1 MASTPD
7 IGGRNLHSAVNDL
20 VVRTMQEYTGR
31 GATRA
36 RTVVSPDTIMV
47 LLEDTLTK
55 GEQTLVDHGRV
66 DEVLS
71 IRRAFQQAMEDELT
85 AEIERLTGREV
96 VAFLSA
102 NHVRPDYS
110 AEIFVL
116 GDRRTGG
123 SAGPSGAPDDTAPT
137 EA

>member
-1 MASTPD
+1 MPGTADT
-7 IGGRNLHSAVNDL
+7 GGRNLHSAINDL
-20 VVRTMQEYTGR
+20 VVRVMQEYTGR

-36 RTVVSPDTIMV
+36 RTVLSPDTVMV

-55 GEQTLVDHGRV
+55 GEQTLVEHGRTQ
-66 DEVLS
+66 EVLR
-71 IRRAFQQAMEDELT
+71 IRRTFQEAMSRELT

-96 VAFLSA
+96 LAFLSA
-102 NHVRPDYS
+102 NHVEPDYS

-116 GDRRTGG
+116 GGRKG
-123 SAGPSGAPDDTAPT
+123 AGPPNPGLHADTSPI